1 MFHGSIPAISLHIIF
16 TTLKT
21 FFSKK
26 CLYLTRHSCAIFR
39 PNLKNYRRFL
49 IYRKRSFRRVQ
60 PDSCISTR
68 LEMTAHQS

>member
-1 MFHGSIPAISLHIIF
+1 MTVYQSWF
-16 TTLKT
+16 TLAKMAATTWLPME
-21 FFSKK
+21 
-26 CLYLTRHSCAIFR
+26 CHNLAIFR
-39 PNLKNYRRFL
+39 PDLKNYRRFL